1 MLEVGTAELVVIASI
16 ILIIIIFVRAR
27 KIVIMLVRGWRMVI
41 FVSDK
46 VRVHFM
52 HIEKDQRRE

>member
-1 MLEVGTAELVVIASI
+1 MVERFPMLGVGTSETIVVVLI
-16 ILIIIIFVRAR
+16 ILIISIIVRKLA
-27 KIVIMLVRGWRMVI
+27 RGWRMVV

-52 HIEKDQRRE
+52 RKEKDQRRE

>member
-1 MLEVGTAELVVIASI
+1 MLGVGTSETIVVVLI
-16 ILIIIIFVRAR
+16 ILIISIIVRKLAR
-27 KIVIMLVRGWRMVI
+27 AGGWRMVV

-52 HIEKDQRRE
+52 RKEKDQRRE

>member
-16 ILIIIIFVRAR
+16 ILIIIIFVRER

-46 VRVHFM
+46 VRVHFT
-52 HIEKDQRRE
+52 HIEKNQLRE